1 MKTGQNLGM
10 SRRVF
15 VTTALGSLLSAGAA
29 IGAPPTQSL
38 RPVLRGEGFFKR
50 AVPAAQA
57 IVAKANLKGN
67 VGFAVADIASGKPLE
82 GMLASTGIPPA
93 SVAKA
98 VTALYALDVLGS
110 QHRFETQVMV
120 TGGIRNG
127 EVQGDLILVGGCD
140 PTLDTD
146 GLGEVAAAL
155 KAAGVASVKG
165 QFKVFEGALPRLR
178 EIDPDQPE
186 HVGYNPAVSG
196 VALNYNRVHFEWRKA
211 KGAFTVTMDARS
223 PKYRPD
229 VATAAMQIVDRRA
242 PVYTYA
248 DGGVRDIWTVA
259 RGALGKGGAR
269 WLPVRKPGL
278 YVGDVF
284 ATLAGAHGIRLK
296 SARLIDALPQGD
308 VVVRHRSDDLR
319 SILQGMLKYSTN
331 ITAEMVGMAAS
342 AARVGSL
349 RDLRHSASEMNLWAR
364 ETLGMEAP
372 ALVDHS
378 GLGDDSRLSARDMVT
393 ALVKVHGSGLREILK
408 PIALRD
414 HKGRPDKAHPVTVD
428 AKTGTLNFVSALA
441 GYMSAGEGKVMA
453 FAIFAANE
461 AERAGIPREAR
472 ERPPGAR
479 SWNRRAKNMQQS
491 LIERW
496 GMLYGV

>member
-1 MKTGQNLGM
+1 M

-15 VTTALGSLLSAGAA
+15 VTTALGGLVSAGGALA
-29 IGAPPTQSL
+29 APPATSL
-38 RPVLRGEGFFKR
+38 RPVLRGNEFFKR
-50 AVPAAQA
+50 AVPGARA
-57 IVAKANLKGN
+57 IVEKANVSGA
-67 VGFAVADIASGKPLE
+67 VAFAVADVTTGEPLE

-110 QHRFETQVMV
+110 SHRFETRVMV
-120 TGGIRNG
+120 TGGMRNG

-146 GLGEVAAAL
+146 GLGEVAAEL
-155 KAAGVASVKG
+155 KAAGVRSVKG
-165 QFKVFEGALPRLR
+165 AFKVYEAALPRLR
-178 EIDPDQPE
+178 QIDPDQPD

-196 VALNYNRVHFEWRKA
+196 LALNHNRVHFEWRRA
-211 KGAFTVTMDARS
+211 DGDFTVTMDARS

-229 VATAAMQIVDRRA
+229 VATAVMRIVDRRA
-242 PVYTYA
+242 PVYTYT
-248 DGGVRDIWTVA
+248 DGGVRDNWTVA

-296 SARLIDALPQGD
+296 PAKLINTLPEGEI
-308 VVVRHRSDDLR
+308 VVRHRSDDLR
-319 SILQGMLKYSTN
+319 TILQGMLKYSTN
-331 ITAEMVGMAAS
+331 LTAEMVGLAAS
-342 AARVGSL
+342 AARVGTL
-349 RDLRHSASEMNLWAR
+349 RDLRHSAAEMNAWAV
-364 ETLGMEAP
+364 ETLGMTSP

-378 GLGDDSRLSARDMVT
+378 GLGDDSRLSANDMVK
-393 ALVKVHGSGLREILK
+393 ALVKAHGSGLRDILK

-414 HKGRPDKAHPVTVD
+414 HKGRPDKSHPVTVD

-441 GYMSAGEGKVMA
+441 GYLSAGDGKEMA
-453 FAIFAANE
+453 FAIFAADE
-461 AERAGIPREAR
+461 DKRAKIPREAR

-479 SWNRRAKNMQQS
+479 GWNRRAKNMQQS

-496 GMLYGV
+496 GTLYSS